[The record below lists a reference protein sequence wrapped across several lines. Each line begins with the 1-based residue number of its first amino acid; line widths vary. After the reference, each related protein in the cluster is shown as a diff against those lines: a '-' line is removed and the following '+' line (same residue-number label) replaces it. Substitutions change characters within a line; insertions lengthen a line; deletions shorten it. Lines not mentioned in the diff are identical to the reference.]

1 MEEETKQPEEAKP
14 EEQKPKKKSHK
25 LLWTLIILIFIFI
38 VLPLAA
44 LGYSGVYQIPVV
56 SAIFGTNKPI
66 DLGVNPT
73 AQDLIQAEAD
83 NPMTIDAEPGT
94 FYWTQ
99 SKEFAGTVE
108 VDDRHTSAEMTA
120 FIEKYHG
127 EGRHVSDIQV
137 KLREGGMEISAF
149 VTPYINAPV
158 YVDVD
163 VALTSNNTVSV
174 NLVKAKVGRLSV
186 PSSYYDEVSEAAQEI
201 INEELAK
208 VPGLSIE
215 KLEYSDGEAYLK
227 GVLPKTV
234 TATGTEESLDSY
246 LD

>member
-1 MEEETKQPEEAKP
+1 MEDRAKQP

-25 LLWTLIILIFIFI
+25 LLWTVIILVFVFI

-44 LGYSGVYQIPVV
+44 LGYTGIFQIPVV

-66 DLGVNPT
+66 DLGVHPT
-73 AQDLIQAEAD
+73 VEDLKQAEAD
-83 NPMTIDAEPGT
+83 NPMTIEAEPGT

-99 SKEFAGTVE
+99 AKEYAGTVP
-108 VDDRHTSAEMTA
+108 VDDRHSSAEMTA
-120 FIEKYHG
+120 FIQKYHG
-127 EGRHVSDIQV
+127 EGKHVRDIQV

-149 VTPYINAPV
+149 VVPFINAPA

-163 VALTSNNTVSV
+163 VVKTSAKTVSV
-174 NLVKAKVGRLSV
+174 NLLQAKVGRLTV
-186 PSSYYDEVSEAAQEI
+186 PSKYYEEISAKAQEI

-208 VPGLSIE
+208 VPGFSLE
-215 KLEYSDGEAYLK
+215 VLEYHANEAYLK

-246 LD
+246 LQ